1 LVLLSGLPGTGKT
14 VLAGRISASLGAVH
28 LESDAVRIE
37 LTPDPQFTRS
47 ENARVFSRLELR
59 ATRHL
64 TAGKQ
69 VVLDATNLTE
79 ADRSRFLS
87 LAERL
92 DVVVVPVRV
101 SVPDDIVRER
111 LSHPREGF
119 SQAGVDVFERMH
131 SHPEPFSRPGVVVD
145 TRFDLAPAID
155 LVKTL
160 LHDST

>member
-1 LVLLSGLPGTGKT
+1 MVLLSGLPGTGKT

-92 DVVVVPVRV
+92 DVV
-101 SVPDDIVRER
+101 PDDIVRER